1 MAGFHSPQIASPAI
15 MNECLSLPFK
25 PGARISHGYLGVFP
39 ALPDRG
45 QPASNLLSG
54 CREDGKRT
62 CPGAW
67 ETAWVLAGMSCL
79 GAAMA
84 RRQAPERAVV
94 WCL

>member
-15 MNECLSLPFK
+15 MNEFLSLPFK
-25 PGARISHGYLGVFP
+25 PGALISHGCRGVFP

-45 QPASNLLSG
+45 QPASNLISG

-67 ETAWVLAGMSCL
+67 ETAWAPSGIACL